1 MSYILKSGVKMF
13 ENENLIRKIVKE
25 ELTKLLDEYFQHSIS
40 KVYDENNEMIETTFF
55 EKIEDGH
62 WIKVLTR
69 DHNKQMKLFCEH
81 VRSHANFT
89 KYGFDKSEEINARI
103 TTEKIIRKEKTSGYT
118 FSESGILLKE

>member
-1 MSYILKSGVKMF
+1 MF
-13 ENENLIRKIVKE
+13 QNENLIRKIVKE
-25 ELTKLLDEYFQHSIS
+25 ELS

-81 VRSHANFT
+81 VRTHENFT
-89 KYGFDKSEEINARI
+89 NYGFAKSEEINTRI
-103 TTEKIIRKEKTSGYT
+103 NKEKIIGTEKYTGYAL
-118 FSESGILLKE
+118 SNSGILLKE

>member
-1 MSYILKSGVKMF
+1 MF

-25 ELTKLLDEYFQHSIS
+25 ELSKLLEEYLQHSMS

-69 DHNKQMKLFCEH
+69 DHNKKMKLFCEH
-81 VRSHANFT
+81 VRTHENFT
-89 KYGFDKSEEINARI
+89 NYGFEQSEEINTRI
-103 TTEKIIRKEKTSGYT
+103 NKEKIIGTEKYTGYAL
-118 FSESGILLKE
+118 SNSGILLKE

>member
-1 MSYILKSGVKMF
+1 MF

-25 ELTKLLDEYFQHSIS
+25 ELSKLLDEYFQHSMS

-81 VRSHANFT
+81 VRTYENFT
-89 KYGFDKSEEINARI
+89 NYGFAKSEEINTRI
-103 TTEKIIRKEKTSGYT
+103 NKEKIIGTEKYTGYAL
-118 FSESGILLKE
+118 SNSGILLKE